1 MTFDMQTVDAEVR
14 QANNALAVAQSY
26 VIDSTEM
33 AEAAAEDLRDIV
45 TRKKKLTEVRM
56 SMTRPLDES
65 KKRIMELFEP
75 PATALESAEN
85 LLKNGLSVWQQHC
98 RKIEEAERAEREK
111 ETRRLADEARA
122 ATVAAEAEAAEVAK
136 AAEAAAAAVKAAEA
150 SGDAEAIAAANSA
163 AAAAEAAVVAAEDEA
178 NATAMI
184 ADSIEYMAPVVA
196 EKSTLKGVSSRDSYK
211 AEVVDLMALVKA
223 VAAGEASIALLE
235 ANTKVINKQVAALK
249 TEFKV
254 PGIRVY
260 TQAVVSARAR

>member
-1 MTFDMQTVDAEVR
+1 MSFDMQVINSEVSR
-14 QANNALAVAQSY
+14 SRNMLEIARSY
-26 VIDSTEM
+26 VIDSPEM
-33 AEAAAEDLRDIV
+33 AEAAAEELRDIV
-45 TRKKKLTEVRM
+45 TYKKKLIEIRM
-56 SMTRPLDES
+56 GMTRPLDES
-65 KKRIMELFEP
+65 KKQIMGLFENP
-75 PATALESAEN
+75 VANAEEAESIVKIRLSDYQQN
-85 LLKNGLSVWQQHC
+85 L

-111 ETRRLADEARA
+111 ETRRLAEEARA
-122 ATVAAEAEAAEVAK
+122 ATAAAEAEAAEKAK
-136 AAEAAAAAVKAAEA
+136 AAEAAAAAVKAAEET
-150 SGDAEAIAAANSA
+150 GDAEAIAAATAAAEDA
-163 AAAAEAAVVAAEDEA
+163 AAAVDTAEADAAAAV
-178 NATAMI
+178 MI

-196 EKSTLKGVSSRDSYK
+196 EKSSLKGISSRDSYK